1 MAPLIPI
8 AISLA
13 AKYVPE
19 LIEHCSGKNAAGVAE
34 KVIEI
39 AQDATGTATP
49 DDAVKALAA
58 NPDLVLKFKT
68 AALDQQTELARLAL
82 EEVKVFLGDADSARK
97 RESEIAASDKAPV
110 LNKVVTP
117 VLALITVGLTFLV
130 FGLMIY
136 QADGDLKPAQER
148 IIIFIAGAMVP
159 LCSQVYNYYFGSSR
173 GDAAAQQHMRELMK
187 NGNGH

>member
-1 MAPLIPI
+1 MVPLIPI

-19 LIEHCSGKNAAGVAE
+19 LIDLFAGKNAAGVAG

-39 AQDATGTATP
+39 AQAVTGSGTP
-49 DDAVKALAA
+49 DEAVKALQA

-68 AALDQQTELARLAL
+68 AALDQQVELARISL
-82 EEVKVFLGDADSARK
+82 EETKATFADADSARK
-97 RESEIAASDKAPV
+97 REAEIVTSDKAPM

-117 VLALITVGLTFLV
+117 LLALGTVSLTFAV
-130 FGLMIY
+130 FGLMIFM
-136 QADGDLKPAQER
+136 ADGDLKPAQER

-159 LCSQVYNYYFGSSR
+159 LCSQVYSYYFGSSR
-173 GDAAAQQHMRELMK
+173 GDAAKDQHLREMMK
-187 NGNGH
+187 NGH

>member
-19 LIEHCSGKNAAGVAE
+19 IIEHFSGKNAAGVAD
-34 KVIEI
+34 KVLQV
-39 AQDATGTATP
+39 AQEVTGSPNP
-49 DDAVKALAA
+49 DEAVKGLAA
-58 NPDLVLKFKT
+58 NP
-68 AALDQQTELARLAL
+68 ELALQFKKAVLEQEVELRRISL
-82 EEVKVFLGDADSARK
+82 EETKVFLGDADSARR
-97 RESEIAASDKAPV
+97 RETDIATSDKAPM

-117 VLALITVGLTFLV
+117 LLAISTVLLTFFM

-136 QADGDLKPAQER
+136 MADGDLKPAQER

-159 LCSQVYNYYFGSSR
+159 LCVQVYSYYFGSSR
-173 GDAAAQQHMRELMK
+173 GDAAKDQHIRELMK
-187 NGNGH
+187 NGH